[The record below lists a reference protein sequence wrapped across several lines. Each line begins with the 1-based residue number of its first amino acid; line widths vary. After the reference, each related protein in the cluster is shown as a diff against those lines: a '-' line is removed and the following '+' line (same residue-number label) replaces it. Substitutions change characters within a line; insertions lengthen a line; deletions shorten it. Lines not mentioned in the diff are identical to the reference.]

1 MGFLAT
7 AAEPGGA
14 LTAIDVAMRPGVGP
28 PSLHAHDPA
37 ELVAVQEGTIT
48 ALRGAPDGPPEHPTG
63 RPHRPWSSGCSPS
76 PRSTG

>member
-1 MGFLAT
+1 M
-7 AAEPGGA
+7 PSRRGA
-14 LTAIDVAMRPGVGP
+14 LTAIEVAMRPGGGP

-48 ALRGAPDGPPEHPTG
+48 APRSAPDGPPP
-63 RPHRPWSSGCSPS
+63 RPWSSGCSPW